1 MSAKSSKAPAKASS
15 KASSKPSPPSKAPA
29 KKKPAQRQAEGR
41 RKARDT
47 ASEAIGSYRLRQLET
62 SRFGIV
68 YDIDGPRVRLGV
80 AWFLVAMG
88 CLYLGIAAI
97 AVLFGAVAALA
108 AAQTATVLRTRW
120 RRPDRAVAAGVAGV
134 IPLAAAVGVGLA
146 GAALVVATLVAVGLA
161 VARSQKGSDPLVDA
175 GAVVRSGLA
184 VGLAAASV
192 VLLYRVDI
200 GAAVTIVLLVSAYE
214 VGDYLVGSG
223 AANQVE
229 GPVSGVLL
237 LVMVTAALAVLVPPP
252 PFEGPA
258 IWLFAAVVVVS
269 APMGQVLAS
278 AILPRAGAP
287 ARALR
292 RLDSYLVA
300 APVWLVLMWADL
312 HLG

>member
-1 MSAKSSKAPAKASS
+1 MSAKSSKAPS
-15 KASSKPSPPSKAPA
+15 KGTAPSKATAASKSPA
-29 KKKPAQRQAEGR
+29 KRQAAGR
-41 RKARDT
+41 RRARET
-47 ASEAIGSYRLRQLET
+47 ATDAIGSYRLRQLET

-80 AWFLVAMG
+80 LWFFVALG
-88 CLYLGIAAI
+88 CLYLGIAAV
-97 AVLFGAVAALA
+97 AVLFAAVAALA
-108 AAQTATVLRTRW
+108 AAQTATVLRTKW

-134 IPLAAAVGVGLA
+134 VPLAAALGTGLA

-161 VARSQKGSDPLVDA
+161 VARPQKGSDPLVDA
-175 GAVVRSGLA
+175 GAVVRASLA

-214 VGDYLVGSG
+214 VGDFLVGTG

-229 GPVSGVLL
+229 GPVSGILLMAVL
-237 LVMVTAALAVLVPPP
+237 TAALSVLVPPP
-252 PFEGPA
+252 PFEGSA
-258 IWLFAAVVVVS
+258 IWLFAAVVAVG
-269 APMGQVLAS
+269 APLGQVLAS

-300 APVWLVLMWADL
+300 APAWLVLMWGEL